1 MSASIESKRSLIL
14 AFACWDNSQT
24 LLVASMSVAKPI
36 LDYVKTIKTES
47 EIFRSTSLFNRIIKY
62 HKRYLYLITLI
73 LGLTV
78 VASYLFTLEPLYTAQ
93 IIDLVITQGKTQY
106 LQGLVLNI
114 VLVVVAFGLVN
125 FVSAYAQGYLSQMI
139 SKDLRSDY
147 YSSLQRKSFKFYDV
161 SAVGDLVSRATM
173 DIQTVEAFVRTW
185 IGTLTNAVFVI
196 AIVFTIMYYID
207 PIMSLIAIAP
217 MPLIFIFTVQLWIKT
232 MPLFRKM
239 LLIMGRLG
247 AYVQQNLIGMKNVR
261 IFRREDEM
269 DQGFR
274 QVERIFVDTAIDA
287 GKIQSIYMPSGPAIL
302 TLGIAMVYLYGGNLI
317 AAPLAV
323 LTIGE
328 LTLFSRY
335 MMRMSFPL
343 RDLSMLSGTW
353 INASAGLERIY
364 EIMDMPIDV
373 EDSPDAADI
382 AVEKGQVEFKN
393 VTFGYAKD
401 RPVLRNISFKVNPG
415 ERIAIL
421 GATGSGKTSLV
432 YLIPRFYD
440 VDSGNI
446 LIDGKDV
453 RNYELSCLRR
463 QIGLVLQDVFI
474 FTGTI
479 KDNIAFGKPDA
490 SNDEIVNAAKLARI
504 HDFVK
509 TLPEEYNT
517 VVGERGVTLSGGQRQ
532 RLTIARALLANPKV
546 LILDDALSFVDAK
559 TETEIQEAL
568 EAAMKGKT
576 SFIIAQRLS
585 TIKNADKILVLD
597 NGEIIELGTH
607 KELMAKDTLYRRIY
621 ETQFLEKAP
630 LDIMEGGK

>member
-1 MSASIESKRSLIL
+1 
-14 AFACWDNSQT
+14 
-24 LLVASMSVAKPI
+24 MSVAKPI

-47 EIFRSTSLFNRIIKY
+47 EIFRSTSAFKRIIKY
-62 HKRYLYLITLI
+62 HKRYLYLIALI

-78 VASYLFTLEPLYTAQ
+78 VASYLFTLEPIYTAQ

-463 QIGLVLQDVFI
+463 QVGLVLQDVFI

-597 NGEIIELGTH
+597 NGEIIEFGTH

-630 LDIMEGGK
+630 LDIVEGGK

>member
-1 MSASIESKRSLIL
+1 
-14 AFACWDNSQT
+14 
-24 LLVASMSVAKPI
+24 
-36 LDYVKTIKTES
+36 
-47 EIFRSTSLFNRIIKY
+47 
-62 HKRYLYLITLI
+62 
-73 LGLTV
+73 
-78 VASYLFTLEPLYTAQ
+78 
-93 IIDLVITQGKTQY
+93 
-106 LQGLVLNI
+106 
-114 VLVVVAFGLVN
+114 
-125 FVSAYAQGYLSQMI
+125 
-139 SKDLRSDY
+139 
-147 YSSLQRKSFKFYDV
+147 
-161 SAVGDLVSRATM
+161 
-173 DIQTVEAFVRTW
+173 
-185 IGTLTNAVFVI
+185 
-196 AIVFTIMYYID
+196 
-207 PIMSLIAIAP
+207 
-217 MPLIFIFTVQLWIKT
+217 

-274 QVERIFVDTAIDA
+274 QVEGIFVDTAIDA

-597 NGEIIELGTH
+597 NGEIIEFGTH

-630 LDIMEGGK
+630 LDIVEGGK

>member
-1 MSASIESKRSLIL
+1 MSASIDSKRSLIL
-14 AFACWDNSQT
+14 AFACWSNLQI

-47 EIFRSTSLFNRIIKY
+47 EIFRSTSAFKRIIKY
-62 HKRYLYLITLI
+62 HKRYLYLIALI

-78 VASYLFTLEPLYTAQ
+78 VASYLFTLEPIYTAQ

-373 EDSPDAADI
+373 EDSPDADDI

-463 QIGLVLQDVFI
+463 QVGLVLQDVFI

-597 NGEIIELGTH
+597 NGEIIEFGTH

>member
-1 MSASIESKRSLIL
+1 MSASIDSKRSLIL
-14 AFACWDNSQT
+14 AFACWSNLQI

-47 EIFRSTSLFNRIIKY
+47 EIFRSTSAFKRIIKY
-62 HKRYLYLITLI
+62 HKRYLYLIALI

-78 VASYLFTLEPLYTAQ
+78 VASYLFTLEPIYTAQ

-373 EDSPDAADI
+373 EDSPDADDI

-463 QIGLVLQDVFI
+463 QVGLVLQDVFI

-597 NGEIIELGTH
+597 NGEIIEFGTH

-630 LDIMEGGK
+630 LDIVEGEK